1 MTKRFELPPI
11 PESERTPRVQV
22 LLGIIEGLIQEVQ
35 RQEERIG
42 QLEDE
47 IAVLK
52 GEKKRRRFKPSKL
65 DETTG
70 EEDSEGDDSK
80 TRGNARGAIHPGPA
94 AGGGARPAFRT
105 DAQSFILYQYHQ
117 AQITRGLLL
126 EPLREMGRG

>member
-1 MTKRFELPPI
+1 MGMTKRFELPPI

-22 LLGIIEGLIQEVQ
+22 LLGIIEGLTQEGQ

-52 GEKKRRRFKPSKL
+52 GEKKRPRFKPSKL
-65 DETTG
+65 DEATG

-80 TRGNARGAIHPGPA
+80 TGKRPGSKKRWKTA
-94 AGGGARPAFRT
+94 ELTIA
-105 DAQSFILYQYHQ
+105 
-117 AQITRGLLL
+117 
-126 EPLREMGRG
+126 